1 MATPPSLSRR
11 CIALLAG
18 DHRYDLAMPLDDSL
32 EEVVRRLGLQ
42 LVLGRHAIVDASGRT
57 TSPSVLGADLAEGT
71 LLTIVDLDLAAAPA
85 GRQRRGRA
93 DRAERGT
100 AWWLLGIAGI
110 LLAVLVLADA
120 GSATLL
126 PDVAL
131 RILAGVLLA
140 GGAAASA
147 LFWVAHRP
155 ADSPRAA
162 LAMLAPLVLA
172 FDGGAIIV
180 PPLLPEAGHLA
191 VTAGL
196 LASGIVAGL
205 LAVVLVSPRLRAG
218 ARTATV
224 VLLVL
229 AVVWGLTLFVGA
241 GPIAAAAISAGLVPL
256 GLRALPSSLLDVP
269 EGHHID
275 YAHFMTSR
283 WTVRGVIPEDPGPIA
298 MSDVRAEVAESSARL
313 LVGGALLAAVPP
325 LVVPLV
331 LRGLT
336 ASDPFVF
343 GGTVGLLVTLTLAL
357 LLSPRSAAHPV
368 LRWAPR
374 VSAALVL
381 GEIAFA
387 IALAGPP
394 LLLTIAAAALL
405 GLALLA
411 GALVVPIGRG
421 SSSLVWSRLA
431 DAGEWLAVALA
442 LAAALLAADGLDLV
456 RGMMSA

>member
-11 CIALLAG
+11 CFALLAG
-18 DHRYDLAMPLDDSL
+18 DHRYDLAVPLDDSL
-32 EEVVRRLGLQ
+32 DEVVHRLGLQ
-42 LVLGRHAIVDASGRT
+42 LVPGRHAIVDASGRT
-57 TSPSVLGADLAEGT
+57 TSPSVLGADLTEGT
-71 LLTIVDLDLAAAPA
+71 LLTIVDLDLATAP
-85 GRQRRGRA
+85 GRSRRTRA
-93 DRAERGT
+93 DRQEHGT
-100 AWWLLGIAGI
+100 VWWLLGVAGV
-110 LLAVLVLADA
+110 LLAALVLADA

-229 AVVWGLTLFVGA
+229 AAVWGVTLFAGA

-256 GLRALPSSLLDVP
+256 GLRALPSTLLEVP

-283 WTVRGVIPEDPGPIA
+283 WTVRGVIPEDPGPIV
-298 MSDVRAEVAESSARL
+298 MSDVRGEVAESSARL
-313 LVGGALLAAVPP
+313 LVGGVLLSAVPP
-325 LVVPLV
+325 LVVPTV
-331 LRGLT
+331 LPGLG
-336 ASDPFVF
+336 SPDPFVF
-343 GGTVGLLVTLTLAL
+343 GGTIALLAALGLAL
-357 LLSPRSAAHPV
+357 LLTPRSAAHPV

-374 VSAALVL
+374 VAAALVL
-381 GEIAFA
+381 GEIALS
-387 IALAGPP
+387 IAFAGPV
-394 LLLTIAAAALL
+394 LLLTVAAAALL
-405 GLALLA
+405 GLAVLA
-411 GALVVPIGRG
+411 GALVVPIARG